1 MAKGD
6 TVDERVC
13 KQLRAMIEDLL
24 QKAYN
29 RDLQDLLAARGV
41 ELWQVGVDS
50 DTKKYSDICG
60 SVGDGYISIMQ
71 RKGFMDAEAGYLA
84 NADKVLRLDKKV
96 DLFFLNKRH
105 FTLSPDIE
113 PVIVHELAH
122 LFEQIKEPPSPEAN
136 DEANADAILASLWD
150 VNLYLHP
157 REWALHLAA
166 AGRVL
171 IEKKLTSYSNI
182 REFLEVAV
190 PQIDREKDILAK

>member
-71 RKGFMDAEAGYLA
+71 RKALWMQKLGTWP
-84 NADKVLRLDKKV
+84 
-96 DLFFLNKRH
+96 
-105 FTLSPDIE
+105 TLTRFS
-113 PVIVHELAH
+113 V
-122 LFEQIKEPPSPEAN
+122 
-136 DEANADAILASLWD
+136 
-150 VNLYLHP
+150 
-157 REWALHLAA
+157 
-166 AGRVL
+166 
-171 IEKKLTSYSNI
+171 
-182 REFLEVAV
+182 
-190 PQIDREKDILAK
+190 